1 MKDKDIINK
10 QSNHIDILN
19 KLLKEKDNENLKL
32 RKLLERYGYKKANQ
46 EWAEY
51 DGYTPREAKKFAKQE
66 IDEVMEDKEDF
77 VNNLWK
83 ESYTDG

>member
-1 MKDKDIINK
+1 MMTKNLW
-10 QSNHIDILN
+10 Q
-19 KLLKEKDNENLKL
+19 KERKNLFRGL
-32 RKLLERYGYKKANQ
+32 VRQYQ
-46 EWAEY
+46 EE
-51 DGYTPREAKKFAKQE
+51 GYTPRAAKKFAKQE

>member
-32 RKLLERYGYKKANQ
+32 RTLLERYGYKKANQ

-51 DGYTPREAKKFAKQE
+51 D
-66 IDEVMEDKEDF
+66 D
-77 VNNLWK
+77 
-83 ESYTDG
+83 

>member
-1 MKDKDIINK
+1 LKDTDIKK
-10 QSNHIDILN
+10 QTKNGQSMMTKNLWQ
-19 KLLKEKDNENLKL
+19 KERKNLFRGL
-32 RKLLERYGYKKANQ
+32 VRQYQ
-46 EWAEY
+46 EE
-51 DGYTPREAKKFAKQE
+51 GYTPREAKKFAKQE

>member
-19 KLLKEKDNENLKL
+19 KLLKEKNNENLKL

-51 DGYTPREAKKFAKQE
+51 D
-66 IDEVMEDKEDF
+66 D
-77 VNNLWK
+77 
-83 ESYTDG
+83 